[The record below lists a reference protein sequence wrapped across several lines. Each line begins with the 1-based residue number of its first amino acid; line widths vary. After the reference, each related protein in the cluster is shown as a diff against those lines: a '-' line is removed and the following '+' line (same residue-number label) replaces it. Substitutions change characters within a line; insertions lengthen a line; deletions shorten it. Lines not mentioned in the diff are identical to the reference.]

1 MARVFV
7 YRDCPLSV
15 PISFQTAAAGHVSS
29 AFVKPGTTQ
38 VEALMKMNLEWRL
51 RLPSQNS

>member
-1 MARVFV
+1 MTRVFV
-7 YRDCPLSV
+7 YRDCPVSV
-15 PISFQTAAAGHVSS
+15 PISFQTAAGHVSS

-51 RLPSQNS
+51 RLVSQNS